1 MNYPGEIINKGHI
14 KRFFSWVGG
23 GGGGGGTACIMG
35 DVQMAN
41 RELNSLISR
50 DFP

>member
-14 KRFFSWVGG
+14 KRFFPWVGG
-23 GGGGGGTACIMG
+23 GGEGGTGCIMG

>member
-14 KRFFSWVGG
+14 KPFFSWVGG
-23 GGGGGGTACIMG
+23 GGTGCIMG

>member
-23 GGGGGGTACIMG
+23 GGEGQGVLWEMCKWRIE
-35 DVQMAN
+35 N
-41 RELNSLISR
+41 
-50 DFP
+50 

>member
-14 KRFFSWVGG
+14 KPFFSWVGG
-23 GGGGGGTACIMG
+23 GGGTGCIMG